1 MKKTPETTE
10 KVSEEPLA
18 TKKIFEYSQ
27 TVIDSE
33 EDKPLSRSLAEINIK
48 EGDEAVARGDK
59 LSAIFHYRQALGI
72 NPTAALYLKLAE
84 ILSTEIPTRQEA
96 LELLKKAEKLYP
108 DDKDI
113 AIKIAQLEP
122 PKPKHLPG
130 DPKASSTQ
138 RKEPQKKNF
147 VYIPPPEEQP
157 TRKTLREKV
166 ALTLFFIVMIGCGGV
181 IYYNQHYAYRTV
193 ITTPL
198 RGSVMEREQIEM
210 KWVSNANF
218 FRLEVMDGKK
228 KILDIKT
235 IDHSYTPNSSE
246 QKMFL
251 AGKYYVWRV
260 SPLDEYGNAVTHM
273 AVESRFSIKESK
285 VR

>member
-1 MKKTPETTE
+1 MKKTPETPE
-10 KVSEEPLA
+10 KVSDKPLA

-27 TVIDSE
+27 PVTDSE
-33 EDKPLSRSLAEINIK
+33 DKSLLSLAEINIK

-59 LSAIFHYRQALGI
+59 SSAIFHYRQALGV
-72 NPTAALYLKLAE
+72 NPTATLYLKLAG
-84 ILSTEIPTRQEA
+84 ILSTDIPTQQEA
-96 LELLKKAEKLYP
+96 LELLRKAEQRYP

-122 PKPKHLPG
+122 TKTKYHPGVPKSPSH
-130 DPKASSTQ
+130 KA
-138 RKEPQKKNF
+138 PQKKKF
-147 VYIPPPEEQP
+147 VYILPSEEQ
-157 TRKTLREKV
+157 TVRKTLREKV

-181 IYYNQHYAYRTV
+181 LYYNQHYAYRTV
-193 ITTPL
+193 ITAPL
-198 RGSVMEREQIEM
+198 RDSVIEREQIEM
-210 KWVSNANF
+210 KWVSNATF

-228 KILDIKT
+228 KVLDIKT
-235 IDHSYTPNSSE
+235 IDHSYIPNSSE

-251 AGKYYVWRV
+251 AGKDYVWRV
-260 SPLDEYGNAVTHM
+260 SPLDGYGNAVTHM